1 MKIDGVSIRVGNI
14 LEYET
19 KLWAVTKTQHT
30 QPGKGGAYMQ
40 VEMKDI
46 RAGTKTN
53 VRFRSDESVELVRLD
68 EAKYQFLY
76 TEGDLI
82 HLMHPDTYEQISLSS
97 DVLGDALPFLQE
109 NMLLSVQ
116 SYEES
121 PVSVTL
127 PEKVIETI
135 AETEP
140 VVKGQTASSSYKP
153 AKLANGV
160 RILVPPF
167 INADDK
173 VVVDTRDF
181 TYVERAKAS

>member
-14 LEYET
+14 LEYEG

-46 RAGTKTN
+46 RVGTKTN

-68 EAKYQFLY
+68 ETKYQFLY
-76 TEGDLI
+76 TEGDMI
-82 HLMHPDTYEQISLSS
+82 NLMHPETFEQISLAS

-109 NMLLSVQ
+109 GMILSVQ

-121 PVSVTL
+121 PVSVTM
-127 PEKVIETI
+127 PDKVVETI
-135 AETEP
+135 DETEP
-140 VVKGQTASSSYKP
+140 VVKGQTAASSYKP

-160 RILVPPF
+160 RVMVPPF
-167 INADDK
+167 IGSGDR

-181 TYVERAKAS
+181 TYVERAKE